1 MIGMDPLATVESAY
15 RFLRGNTRGELLFDE
30 RVNRVRYVIAPA
42 GRLAAP
48 VSQAML
54 DAFDTVLFVPANADG
69 AMEIQVTLS
78 SLDPHGPEAGLTDRW
93 RIYHGDPEEGA
104 WALIDIDAARYAGS
118 VIDGVTLV
126 RPNPLAAA
134 ESGLCRHI
142 NKNRSD
148 DLGPVC
154 GHFAAA
160 DVEDPI
166 LVGVDPLGFD
176 VRRRF
181 DVVRVQA
188 IREMKD
194 DRDVQE
200 MFDQM
205 SQEAHKNR

>member
-1 MIGMDPLATVESAY
+1 M
-15 RFLRGNTRGELLFDE
+15 
-30 RVNRVRYVIAPA
+30 
-42 GRLAAP
+42 
-48 VSQAML
+48 
-54 DAFDTVLFVPANADG
+54 
-69 AMEIQVTLS
+69 
-78 SLDPHGPEAGLTDRW
+78 
-93 RIYHGDPEEGA
+93 
-104 WALIDIDAARYAGS
+104 
-118 VIDGVTLV
+118 IDGVTLV

-205 SQEAHKNR
+205 SQEAKKNR

>member
-15 RFLRGNTRGELLFDE
+15 RFLRGHTRGELLFDE
-30 RVNRVRYVIAPA
+30 RVKRVRYVIATA

-48 VSQAML
+48 VSHAML

-78 SLDPHGPEAGLTDRW
+78 SLDPHGPEGGLTDRW
-93 RIYHGDPEEGA
+93 RIYHGDPEEGS

-126 RPNPLAAA
+126 RPNPLAAT

-142 NKNRSD
+142 NQNRSD
-148 DLGPVC
+148 DLRPVC
-154 GHFAAA
+154 RHFAAA
-160 DVEDPI
+160 DVENPI

-200 MFDQM
+200 IFDQM
-205 SQEAHKNR
+205 SQEANRNR